1 VVIAVVVAA
10 VVGVSACGGSDSGGA
25 STSSSGGSTAAA
37 STAKHVN
44 IAHFVAIQANPVEQV
59 IIKSAKDTAKA
70 NNATVTTF
78 DSNNDVQRELAN
90 CQDAIASKKYD
101 AFILKAVSGP
111 PLISCARQAMDAGIP
126 VVVQGTALGPKQTTE
141 PQVPGIVGSAVT
153 LSTTNGVA
161 VADLTNR
168 ACQKAKADPCKI
180 IYLFGPVAFDYASIT
195 RKTFNDTVKAK
206 YPNIQVVAQAAA
218 NFDPDTGAQQARQ
231 LLQVHPDVNVVV
243 NDSDPVAIA
252 TEKVVADL
260 HKDKIITVGAGGS
273 KVGADAIKAGK
284 QFGDTV
290 ILPAT
295 EARAA
300 TLMAIKAA
308 RKQNVG
314 DTTIDVTK
322 DLSPVGTIVD
332 QSNVD
337 KYKPEW

>member
-1 VVIAVVVAA
+1 VKRVL
-10 VVGVSACGGSDSGGA
+10 VGVLMAGAIGAGACGGGGGGG
-25 STSSSGGSTAAA
+25 TSSSGGAGDAD
-37 STAKHVN
+37 KHVN

-59 IIKSAKDTAKA
+59 IIKSADATAKA
-70 NNATVTTF
+70 NNASVTTF

-101 AFILKAVSGP
+101 AFVLKAVSGP
-111 PLISCARQAMDAGIP
+111 PLISCAKQAMSAGIP

-141 PQVPGIVGSAVT
+141 PQLPGIVGSAVT

-161 VADLTNR
+161 IADLTNR
-168 ACQKAKADPCKI
+168 ACQKAGANPCKI
-180 IYLFGPVAFDYASIT
+180 VYLFGPVAFDYASIT

-206 YPNIQVVAQAAA
+206 YPNIKVVAQAAA

-231 LLQVHPDVNVVV
+231 LLQVHPDINVIV

-260 HKDKIITVGAGGS
+260 HKNKIITVGAGGS
-273 KVGADAIKAGK
+273 KVGVDAIKAGK

-295 EARAA
+295 EAKAA
-300 TLMAIKAA
+300 MLMAIRAA
-308 RKQNVG
+308 RKQKVG

-332 QSNVD
+332 AQNVG